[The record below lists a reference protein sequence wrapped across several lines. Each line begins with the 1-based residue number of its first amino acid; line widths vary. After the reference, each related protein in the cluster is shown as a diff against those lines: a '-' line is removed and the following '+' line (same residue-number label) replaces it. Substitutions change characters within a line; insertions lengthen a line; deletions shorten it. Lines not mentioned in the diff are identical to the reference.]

1 MDRRKD
7 KHKYQVT
14 KGDPTMLLNLKE
26 ILGRLHVIY
35 ASSKYDGGCS
45 NQQIKVDR
53 ADFLT
58 LIGYVHGLIDAYE
71 DIDEDEEED
80 CVKVVIAKKLGECSI
95 DDVEITEPE
104 GMPKEGI
111 EKSIKILE
119 RTLKGEIDITE
130 CRVKGVGR

>member
-1 MDRRKD
+1 
-7 KHKYQVT
+7 
-14 KGDPTMLLNLKE
+14 MLLNLKE
-26 ILGRLHVIY
+26 ILGRLNDIY
-35 ASSKYDGGCS
+35 ATSKYDGGCS

-71 DIDEDEEED
+71 NIDEDEEED

-104 GMPKEGI
+104 EEPTGMPKEDI
-111 EKSIKILE
+111 EENIKILE
-119 RTLKGEIDITE
+119 RALKGEIVIEE
-130 CRVKGVGR
+130 CRIKGVQR